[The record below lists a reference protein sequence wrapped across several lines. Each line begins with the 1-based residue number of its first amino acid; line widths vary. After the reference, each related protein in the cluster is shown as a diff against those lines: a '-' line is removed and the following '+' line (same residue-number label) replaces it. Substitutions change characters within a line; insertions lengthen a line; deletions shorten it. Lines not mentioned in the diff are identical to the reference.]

1 MPESRGMV
9 KSGGTYDFL
18 PLPRVP
24 SYPIMRVSGRPS
36 MTNSQKPSILIVDD
50 DEDTR
55 AMLQTVLSRDE
66 YDVTTA
72 GSAEDALRKLSVL
85 SYESVVTDLRLPGMD
100 GVQLLR
106 EIQRR
111 WPDTVSIVLTAYPT
125 LDTAVAAL
133 RAGAHDYLSK
143 PCPSTEIRRS
153 VEDGLAKRRGL
164 IKRYELMRALEQQ
177 LMDGLSALR
186 EEQAGRAR
194 RLAPE
199 VDPAADAANIV
210 RVGPFLIDRE
220 RHVALL
226 GDTQLNLTP
235 VEFEILA
242 TLAERAPAVLSPLEL
257 MRRALEYEVS
267 EAEAGDMAR
276 WHIHHLRRKLEA
288 DGVASR
294 LIQTVRG
301 LGYRI
306 DI

>member
-1 MPESRGMV
+1 
-9 KSGGTYDFL
+9 
-18 PLPRVP
+18 
-24 SYPIMRVSGRPS
+24 
-36 MTNSQKPSILIVDD
+36 MTNSQKPAILIVDD
-50 DEDTR
+50 DEETR
-55 AMLQTVLSRDE
+55 AMLQVVLSRDE

-85 SYESVVTDLRLPGMD
+85 SYESVVVDLLLPNMN

-143 PCPSTEIRRS
+143 PCPPTEIRRS
-153 VEDGLAKRRGL
+153 VEDGLSKRHGL
-164 IKRYELMRALEQQ
+164 IKRHELMRALEQQ
-177 LMDGLSALR
+177 LMDGLAALR
-186 EEQAGRAR
+186 EEQAGRTR
-194 RLAPE
+194 RLVQDP
-199 VDPAADAANIV
+199 DPAPDTANIV

-226 GDTQLNLTP
+226 GDAQLNLTP

-242 TLAERAPAVLSPLEL
+242 TLAERAPAVLSPPEL

>member
-1 MPESRGMV
+1 MPESAVLV
-9 KSGGTYDFL
+9 KSHALTRARLTFR
-18 PLPRVP
+18 PLPPIP
-24 SYPIMRVSGRPS
+24 SYPIMRVPGRPG

-55 AMLQTVLSRDE
+55 AMLQVVLSRDE

-72 GSAEDALRKLSVL
+72 VSAEDALRKLSVL
-85 SYESVVTDLRLPGMD
+85 SYESVVIDLLLPNMN

-143 PCPSTEIRRS
+143 PCLPVEIRRS

-177 LMDGLSALR
+177 LMDGLAALR
-186 EEQAGRAR
+186 EEQAGRAS
-194 RLAPE
+194 RLVQEA
-199 VDPAADAANIV
+199 DPATDTANIV

-235 VEFEILA
+235 VE
-242 TLAERAPAVLSPLEL
+242 
-257 MRRALEYEVS
+257 
-267 EAEAGDMAR
+267 
-276 WHIHHLRRKLEA
+276 
-288 DGVASR
+288 
-294 LIQTVRG
+294 
-301 LGYRI
+301 
-306 DI
+306 

>member
-1 MPESRGMV
+1 
-9 KSGGTYDFL
+9 
-18 PLPRVP
+18 
-24 SYPIMRVSGRPS
+24 MRVTGRPS

-66 YDVTTA
+66 YEVTTA
-72 GSAEDALRKLSVL
+72 VSAEDALRKLSVL
-85 SYESVVTDLRLPGMD
+85 SFESVVTDLRLPGMD
-100 GVQLLR
+100 GVHLLR

-143 PCPSTEIRRS
+143 PCPPSEIRHA
-153 VEDGLAKRRGL
+153 VEDGLSKRRGL

-177 LMDGLSALR
+177 LMDGLAALR
-186 EEQAGRAR
+186 DEQSGRAR
-194 RLAPE
+194 RLTQDAAPAP
-199 VDPAADAANIV
+199 DTANIV

-226 GDTQLNLTP
+226 GDAQLNLTP
-235 VEFEILA
+235 VEFELLA

-288 DGVASR
+288 DGAASR

>member
-1 MPESRGMV
+1 
-9 KSGGTYDFL
+9 
-18 PLPRVP
+18 
-24 SYPIMRVSGRPS
+24 
-36 MTNSQKPSILIVDD
+36 
-50 DEDTR
+50 
-55 AMLQTVLSRDE
+55 
-66 YDVTTA
+66 
-72 GSAEDALRKLSVL
+72 
-85 SYESVVTDLRLPGMD
+85 
-100 GVQLLR
+100 
-106 EIQRR
+106 
-111 WPDTVSIVLTAYPT
+111 
-125 LDTAVAAL
+125 
-133 RAGAHDYLSK
+133 
-143 PCPSTEIRRS
+143 RRS
-153 VEDGLAKRRGL
+153 VEDGLSKRRGL

-177 LMDGLSALR
+177 LMDGLAALR
-186 EEQAGRAR
+186 NEQAGRVR
-194 RLAPE
+194 RLAQEAPE
-199 VDPAADAANIV
+199 PIKDAANIV

-226 GDTQLNLTP
+226 GDSQLNLTP

-288 DGVASR
+288 DGAASR

>member
-1 MPESRGMV
+1 M
-9 KSGGTYDFL
+9 
-18 PLPRVP
+18 
-24 SYPIMRVSGRPS
+24 
-36 MTNSQKPSILIVDD
+36 
-50 DEDTR
+50 
-55 AMLQTVLSRDE
+55 
-66 YDVTTA
+66 
-72 GSAEDALRKLSVL
+72 
-85 SYESVVTDLRLPGMD
+85 
-100 GVQLLR
+100 
-106 EIQRR
+106 
-111 WPDTVSIVLTAYPT
+111 
-125 LDTAVAAL
+125 
-133 RAGAHDYLSK
+133 
-143 PCPSTEIRRS
+143 
-153 VEDGLAKRRGL
+153 DGLA
-164 IKRYELMRALEQQ
+164 
-177 LMDGLSALR
+177 ALR
-186 EEQAGRAR
+186 EEQAGRTR
-194 RLAPE
+194 RLVQDP
-199 VDPAADAANIV
+199 DPAPDTANIV

-242 TLAERAPAVLSPLEL
+242 TLAERAPAVLSPPEL

>member
-1 MPESRGMV
+1 
-9 KSGGTYDFL
+9 
-18 PLPRVP
+18 
-24 SYPIMRVSGRPS
+24 

-50 DEDTR
+50 DEETR
-55 AMLQTVLSRDE
+55 AMLQVVLSRDE

-72 GSAEDALRKLSVL
+72 VSAEDALRKLSVL
-85 SYESVVTDLRLPGMD
+85 SYESVVTDLRLPNMD
-100 GVQLLR
+100 GVHLLR

-125 LDTAVAAL
+125 LDTSVAAL

-143 PCPSTEIRRS
+143 PCPPAEIRRS

-164 IKRYELMRALEQQ
+164 IKRHELMRALEQQ
-177 LMDGLSALR
+177 LMDGLTALR
-186 EEQAGRAR
+186 EEQAGRAS
-194 RLAPE
+194 RLVPDA
-199 VDPAADAANIV
+199 DPAPDTANIV

-226 GDTQLNLTP
+226 GDTQLYLTP

-242 TLAERAPAVLSPLEL
+242 MLAERAPAVLSPLEL
-257 MRRALEYEVS
+257 MRRALEYEVN

-288 DGVASR
+288 DGAESR

-306 DI
+306 DL